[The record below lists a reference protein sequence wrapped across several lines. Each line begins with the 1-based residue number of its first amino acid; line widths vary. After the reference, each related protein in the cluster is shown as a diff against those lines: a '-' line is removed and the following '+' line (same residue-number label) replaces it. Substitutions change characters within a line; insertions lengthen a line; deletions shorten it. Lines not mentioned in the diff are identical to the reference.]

1 MAKLIVHQKVQ
12 EYATFRKVYD
22 GQEATLNEFGC
33 TGAQVFQSPSDPNE
47 ITIITDWPSVGLAK
61 AFAASPALK
70 EAMKRAAAIS
80 QPEILFL
87 VEA

>member
-12 EYATFRKVYD
+12 EYSIFRKVYD
-22 GQEATLNEFGC
+22 DQATTLNEAGC

-47 ITIITDWPSVGLAK
+47 ITIITDWPSVDMAK
-61 AFAASPALK
+61 AFVTSPALK
-70 EAMKRAAAIS
+70 QAMKQAAAIS

>member
-12 EYATFRKVYD
+12 EYSTFRKVYD
-22 GQEATLNEFGC
+22 DQATTRNEAGC
-33 TGAQVFQSPSDPNE
+33 TGAQVFQSLSDPDE
-47 ITIITDWPSVGLAK
+47 ITIITDWPSVETMK
-61 AFAASPALK
+61 AFATSSSLK

>member
-12 EYATFRKVYD
+12 DYSTFRKVYD
-22 GQEATLNEFGC
+22 DHDSTRKEFGC
-33 TGAQVFQSPSDPNE
+33 LDAQVFQSPSDANE
-47 ITIITDWPSVGLAK
+47 ITIITDWGSVEAAK
-61 AFAASPALK
+61 TFATSPALK
-70 EAMKRAAAIS
+70 DSMKSAGAIS

>member
-12 EYATFRKVYD
+12 EYSTFRKVYD
-22 GQEATLNEFGC
+22 DQEATRNEFGC

-47 ITIITDWPSVGLAK
+47 ITIITDWPSVDAMK
-61 AFAASPALK
+61 AFATSPALK
-70 EAMKRAAAIS
+70 EAMKRAVAIS
-80 QPEILFL
+80 QPEIMFL